1 MTNIKRH
8 LSVAFCAIALTSCAT
23 EITGSTESTVA
34 LVTTTTTAAVAPT
47 GSIIS
52 LLEQLL
58 PIADGLGQAVVDGDS
73 KVFKAKV
80 AQADAIMVA
89 IEPLIRESKID
100 VLESVQRVVDLM
112 HTATERKRPADADK
126 ALRFIP
132 LIIDAVTPLLY
143 K

>member
-1 MTNIKRH
+1 MTNSKRL
-8 LSVAFCAIALTSCAT
+8 LSIALCAVSLTSCAT

-34 LVTTTTTAAVAPT
+34 LATTTTIPVAPT

-58 PIADGLGQAVVDGDS
+58 PVADGLGQAVVDGDS

-80 AQADAIMVA
+80 AQADAILVA
-89 IEPLIRESKID
+89 IEPLILESKID
-100 VLESVQRVVDLM
+100 VLESVHRVVGLM
-112 HTATERKRPADADK
+112 RTAAERKRPADADK

-132 LIIDAVTPLLY
+132 LIIEAVTPLLNL
-143 K
+143 

>member
-1 MTNIKRH
+1 MTNIKRL
-8 LSVAFCAIALTSCAT
+8 LSISLCAIALTSCAT

-34 LVTTTTTAAVAPT
+34 VVTTTTAPVAPT

-58 PIADGLGQAVVDGDS
+58 PVADGLGQAVVDGDS
-73 KVFKAKV
+73 KVFKERV
-80 AQADAIMVA
+80 AQADAIMLA
-89 IEPLIRESKID
+89 IEPLIRQSKID
-100 VLESVQRVVDLM
+100 VLESVQRVVDLI
-112 HTATERKRPADADK
+112 HSAAERKRPADADK

-132 LIIDAVTPLLY
+132 LIIEAVTPLLF

>member
-1 MTNIKRH
+1 MTTIKRL
-8 LSVAFCAIALTSCAT
+8 LSISLCAIALTSCAT
-23 EITGSTESTVA
+23 EITGSTESTIAPVS
-34 LVTTTTTAAVAPT
+34 TTTIPVAPT

-52 LLEQLL
+52 LLEQLV

-73 KVFKAKV
+73 KVFKEKV
-80 AQADAIMVA
+80 AQADAIMLA

-100 VLESVQRVVDLM
+100 VLESVQRVVDLI
-112 HTATERKRPADADK
+112 HTAAEKKRPADADK

-132 LIIDAVTPLLY
+132 LIIEAVTPLLD

>member
-1 MTNIKRH
+1 MTTIKRL
-8 LSVAFCAIALTSCAT
+8 LSISLCAIALTSCAT
-23 EITGSTESTVA
+23 EITGSTESTIAPVS
-34 LVTTTTTAAVAPT
+34 TTTIPVAPT

-52 LLEQLL
+52 LLEQLV

-73 KVFKAKV
+73 KVLKEKV
-80 AQADAIMVA
+80 AQADAILLA

-100 VLESVQRVVDLM
+100 VLESVQRIVDLI
-112 HTATERKRPADADK
+112 HTAAERKRPADADK

-132 LIIDAVTPLLY
+132 LIIDAVTLLLY

>member
-1 MTNIKRH
+1 MTNIKRQ
-8 LSVAFCAIALTSCAT
+8 LSVSLCAISLTSCAT

-34 LVTTTTTAAVAPT
+34 LVTTTTAPVAPT

-132 LIIDAVTPLLY
+132 LIIDAVTPLLN

>member
-1 MTNIKRH
+1 MTNSKRL
-8 LSVAFCAIALTSCAT
+8 LSIALCAVSLTSCAT

-34 LVTTTTTAAVAPT
+34 LATTTTIPVAPT

-58 PIADGLGQAVVDGDS
+58 PVADGLGQAVVDGDS
-73 KVFKAKV
+73 TVFKAKV
-80 AQADAIMVA
+80 AQADAILVA
-89 IEPLIRESKID
+89 IEPLILESKID
-100 VLESVQRVVDLM
+100 VLESVQRVVGLM
-112 HTATERKRPADADK
+112 RTAAERKRPADADK

-132 LIIDAVTPLLY
+132 LIIEAVTPLLY

>member
-1 MTNIKRH
+1 MTNSKRL
-8 LSVAFCAIALTSCAT
+8 LSIALCAVSLTSCAT

-34 LVTTTTTAAVAPT
+34 LATTTTIPVAPT

-58 PIADGLGQAVVDGDS
+58 PVADGLGQAVVDGDS

-80 AQADAIMVA
+80 AQADAILVA
-89 IEPLIRESKID
+89 IEPLILESKID
-100 VLESVQRVVDLM
+100 VLESVQRVVGLM
-112 HTATERKRPADADK
+112 RTAAERKRPADADK

-132 LIIDAVTPLLY
+132 LIIEAVTPLLY

>member
-1 MTNIKRH
+1 MTNVKR
-8 LSVAFCAIALTSCAT
+8 LFSVSLCAIALTACAT

-34 LVTTTTTAAVAPT
+34 PVSTTTIPVAPT

-58 PIADGLGQAVVDGDS
+58 PVADGLGQAVVDGDS
-73 KVFKAKV
+73 KVTKAKV
-80 AQADAIMVA
+80 AQADAIMLA
-89 IEPLIRESKID
+89 IEPLILESKID
-100 VLESVQRVVDLM
+100 VLESVQRVVDLI
-112 HTATERKRPADADK
+112 HTAAEKKRPADADK

-132 LIIDAVTPLLY
+132 LIIEAVTPLLD

>member
-1 MTNIKRH
+1 
-8 LSVAFCAIALTSCAT
+8 V
-23 EITGSTESTVA
+23 
-34 LVTTTTTAAVAPT
+34 PT

-58 PIADGLGQAVVDGDS
+58 PVADGLGQAVVDGDS
-73 KVFKAKV
+73 KVFKEKV
-80 AQADAIMVA
+80 AQADAIMLA

-100 VLESVQRVVDLM
+100 VLESVQRVVDLI
-112 HTATERKRPADADK
+112 HTAAEKKRPADADK

-132 LIIDAVTPLLY
+132 LIIEAVTPLLD